1 MKKLILLA
9 IFALTVSTTY
19 AQRFAIVDVNSILTK
34 MDDYSTAQKS
44 LDKISSTWR
53 QEISEQYDEIK
64 SLYNKYQAEQVLLSD
79 EERTTREEEIMAKEQ
94 EVRKL
99 QKQRFGPEG
108 DLFRRRKELVQ
119 PIQEKVSQAI
129 HDYAKERGYDVI
141 FDKSSEVGILFA
153 SDEIDKTSM
162 ILRKLG
168 LKTK

>member
-9 IFALTVSTTY
+9 VIALTVSTTY

-34 MDDYSTAQKS
+34 MDDYSTAQAD
-44 LDKISSTWR
+44 LDKASSSWR

-79 EERTTREEEIMAKEQ
+79 EERATREEAIMAKEQ

-119 PIQEKVSQAI
+119 PIQEKVSEAI
-129 HDYAKERGYDVI
+129 KNYANEKGYDVI
-141 FDKSSEVGILFA
+141 LDKSSEVGILFA
-153 SDEIDKTSM
+153 SEEIDKTNM
-162 ILRKLG
+162 IMRKLG
-168 LKTK
+168 IKK